1 MPDETY
7 DLVSVKLPRFAG
19 FALRLFV
26 GLLESPLTRWLLIGP
41 LLKQGGITR
50 LRELTIPEPPTYLP
64 VHPSTGLQGRQPA
77 TLADLA
83 ERPAPKPSA
92 GSFSFA
98 SIADYAAAYGQK
110 TTTPLEV
117 AERVIAAIAAS
128 NTATPALR
136 AIIASDAGDIRQ
148 QAQVSARLIQA
159 GQARSLL
166 EGVPVAVKDEMDALP
181 YPTRVGTSFLG
192 PAPAVEDATM
202 VARLRE
208 AGALIIG
215 KANMHEIGIGVTGQN
230 PHNGTPRNPYAPGH
244 YTGGSSSGPAA
255 AVASGLCPA
264 ALGADGGGS
273 IRIPSSFCGL
283 VGLKPTCGRGSLFG
297 GAPLTWS
304 NDVYGPLAGSV
315 ADAASLYAAM
325 AGPDPRDP
333 LTLAQPALT
342 LDGFD
347 KTDLQGLTLGVYWP
361 WFEHAAPEVV
371 AACKHMLAGLQERG
385 AQVREVTIPELDAA
399 RIGHLVSI
407 TSEMLAGLS
416 PYTKAHWKDFS
427 LEVRTNLDLA
437 LAFTSRDYLQALRIR
452 TRTMANFERVLSEVD
467 AIVTPSTACT
477 APPIPADALP
487 AGEFGPDHPAGDPA
501 LCPSG
506 QFHRVAGH
514 LLPGRLCFRRAA
526 NRLPGHRAGLARARP
541 AAHRP
546 RGRRAGQ
553 TQGAPGALRPAAG
566 EAKIKDSL
574 TTFYFSRFTHY
585 VLPLPSPPRI
595 KCSPL
600 GEHPI

>member
-1 MPDETY
+1 
-7 DLVSVKLPRFAG
+7 
-19 FALRLFV
+19 
-26 GLLESPLTRWLLIGP
+26 
-41 LLKQGGITR
+41 
-50 LRELTIPEPPTYLP
+50 
-64 VHPSTGLQGRQPA
+64 
-77 TLADLA
+77 
-83 ERPAPKPSA
+83 
-92 GSFSFA
+92 
-98 SIADYAAAYGQK
+98 
-110 TTTPLEV
+110 
-117 AERVIAAIAAS
+117 
-128 NTATPALR
+128 
-136 AIIASDAGDIRQ
+136 
-148 QAQVSARLIQA
+148 
-159 GQARSLL
+159 
-166 EGVPVAVKDEMDALP
+166 
-181 YPTRVGTSFLG
+181 
-192 PAPAVEDATM
+192 M

-230 PHNGTPRNPYAPGH
+230 QHYGTPRNPYAPGH

-315 ADAASLYAAM
+315 ADAAILYAAM

-371 AACKHMLAGLQERG
+371 TACKHMLAGLQERG

-452 TRTMANFERVLSEVD
+452 TRTMVNFERVLSEVD

-487 AGEFGPDHPAGDPA
+487 AGESDLTTLLEILRFAPPANFTGLPAISFPAGYAPNGLPIGFQA
-501 LCPSG
+501 IGRPWHEHVLLRIA
-506 QFHRVAGH
+506 HVAEGLVQRRPPQVLFD
-514 LLPGRLCFRRAA
+514 LLPERER
-526 NRLPGHRAGLARARP
+526 
-541 AAHRP
+541 
-546 RGRRAGQ
+546 
-553 TQGAPGALRPAAG
+553 
-566 EAKIKDSL
+566 
-574 TTFYFSRFTHY
+574 
-585 VLPLPSPPRI
+585 
-595 KCSPL
+595 
-600 GEHPI
+600 